1 MQEVWLVKN
10 KKRESITLKGIGV
23 SSGIAIGRAHLI
35 ERGKVEVEER
45 PIKPSQVE
53 REINRFKRAVEQS
66 KKQLQKVKDKFI
78 IEGAKEHIY
87 IIDAHLLIL
96 EDRMLVD
103 DTIKNIRE
111 RLIGAEGALKR
122 HIHNLS
128 KVFDKIEDEYL
139 RARKSDI
146 EQIGERILRN
156 LVGRRHE
163 GLSNIREKV
172 IIVAHDL
179 TPSDTAQMKKDKIL
193 GFATDIGG
201 RTSHTSIVARSL
213 EIPAVVGLDNITQQI
228 MPDDVIIL
236 DGITGVVIINP
247 SKTVFKAYLER
258 NQSYQYF
265 EEELLRFR
273 DLPAVTQDGHMMRLA
288 GNIELP
294 EEIPSLKEHGAEGIG
309 LYRTEFLYM
318 GKRLPT
324 EEEHFEIYRKLA
336 EGVAPYSATIRT
348 LDMGGDKMVSHIEWA
363 EETNPA
369 MGLRA
374 IRFSLKE
381 VELFKIQLRAILRA
395 SAYGKLKVMFPMI
408 SGMKELREAKTILEE
423 VRADLDSKGMPYDKE
438 IGVGIMMEIPSAAA
452 IADILAK
459 EVDFFSIGT
468 NDLIQYSLA
477 IDRVN
482 EHVAYLYEPLHPAI
496 IRIIK
501 GVVDAA
507 HNVGIKVSMCG
518 EMAGEPVYVP
528 VLLALGLDELS
539 MNAPVIPWVK
549 KIVRGM
555 SMGDAKS
562 FIEEVMSFS
571 TAAEIEEC
579 LGRKM
584 AKLFPDEFI
593 GIHLDNMQG

>member
-1 MQEVWLVKN
+1 MA
-10 KKRESITLKGIGV
+10 KKRENIILKGIGV
-23 SSGIAIGRAHLI
+23 STGIAIGRAHLI
-35 ERGKVEVEER
+35 ERGRVEVEER
-45 PIKPSQVE
+45 PIKKAQVE
-53 REINRFKRAVEQS
+53 KEVTRFRRAVEQS
-66 KKQLQKVKDKFI
+66 KLQLQRIKEKLLK
-78 IEGAKEHIY
+78 ESAKEHVY

-96 EDRMLVD
+96 EDKMLID
-103 DTIKNIRE
+103 DTIKNIKE

-122 HIHNLS
+122 HMHNLS
-128 KVFDKIEDEYL
+128 TIFDRIEDEYL

-146 EQIGERILRN
+146 EQIGERVLRN
-156 LVGRRHE
+156 LVGKKHE
-163 GLSNIREKV
+163 GLSHMKEKV

-193 GFATDIGG
+193 GFVTDIGG

-213 EIPAVVGLDNITQQI
+213 EIPAVVGLDNVTQQI
-228 MPDDVIIL
+228 MPGDIIVL
-236 DGITGVVIINP
+236 DGMTGVVIINP
-247 SKTVFKAYLER
+247 PKSVFKAYLER
-258 NQSYQYF
+258 SQNYQYF
-265 EEELLRFR
+265 EEELLRFKS
-273 DLPAVTQDGHMMRLA
+273 LPAVTKDGHSVRLA

-294 EEIPSLKEHGAEGIG
+294 EEIPSLREHGAEGIG

-324 EEEHFEIYRKLA
+324 EEDHFETYRKLA

-363 EETNPA
+363 EEINPA

-381 VELFKIQLRAILRA
+381 VELFKTQLRGILRA
-395 SAYGKLKVMFPMI
+395 SAYGKLKIMFPMI
-408 SGMKELREAKTILEE
+408 SGMQELRQAKGILEE
-423 VRADLDSKGMPYDKE
+423 IRKELDSKSISYDRE
-438 IGVGIMMEIPSAAA
+438 MEVGIMMEIPSAAS
-452 IADILAK
+452 IADILAR

-501 GVVDAA
+501 GIVDSAHAA
-507 HNVGIKVSMCG
+507 GIKVSMCG
-518 EMAGEPVYVP
+518 EMAGEPAYVP
-528 VLLALGLDELS
+528 ILLGLELDELS

-549 KIVRGM
+549 KIVMAM
-555 SMGDAKS
+555 SASEAKKLLRD
-562 FIEEVMSFS
+562 VMSFS
-571 TAAEIEEC
+571 TGAEIEGCVREH
-579 LGRKM
+579 M
-584 AKLFPDEFI
+584 AELFPDEFVR
-593 GIHLDNMQG
+593 